1 MEKTIN
7 LNINEG
13 QMKEFE
19 KLLDDFNSRMELI
32 KEEEP
37 AHEAEMFRLKTESNL
52 LVSQIKEE
60 MEQIKKLNSKRRF
73 YAWEL

>member
-19 KLLDDFNSRMELI
+19 KLLDDFNSRMELM

-52 LVSQIKEE
+52 LISQIKDKIT
-60 MEQIKKLNSKRRF
+60 QIQHLN
-73 YAWEL
+73 

>member
-7 LNINEG
+7 FIMTEI
-13 QMKEFE
+13 QAEKFE
-19 KLLDDFNSRMELI
+19 KLLDDFNSRMELM

-52 LVSQIKEE
+52 LMSQIKDKIT
-60 MEQIKKLNSKRRF
+60 QIQNLN
-73 YAWEL
+73 